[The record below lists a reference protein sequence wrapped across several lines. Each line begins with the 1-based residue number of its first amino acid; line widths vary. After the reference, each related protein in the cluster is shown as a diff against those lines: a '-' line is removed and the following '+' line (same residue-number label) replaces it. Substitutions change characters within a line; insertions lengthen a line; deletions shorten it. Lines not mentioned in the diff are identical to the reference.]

1 MSPLRAA
8 LVGVALVTSALG
20 GCKGDPVQ
28 CEAAIRNYTS
38 LVYWDKADK
47 DIAAAPEADRA
58 KLRADK
64 LAGYERELAGGIDTL
79 TSQCVSAGNDKEIQ
93 CMIDAKT
100 AADARGCTN

>member
-1 MSPLRAA
+1 MISLRAA
-8 LVGVALVTSALG
+8 LVGVALVTSALA

-38 LVYWDKADK
+38 LVYWDKADQE
-47 DIAAAPEADRA
+47 IAAAAEADRA

-64 LAGYERELAGGIDTL
+64 LATYERQLAGGIDTL
-79 TSQCVSAGNDKEIQ
+79 TSQCVSAHNDKEVQ

-100 AADARGCTN
+100 AADAHACTD